1 MIVDNTS
8 ETKTL
13 TEAYKQEIINIIN
26 NYAIYLEA
34 SNGQITSDLQSIY
47 LSNDYIENT
56 LHHAI
61 NDRYG
66 NDIYDSD
73 YIVNSELTYYPNY
86 DINTA
91 FTTTGQKLMEMGYD
105 IVALDI
111 ANTLYF
117 ENHPDYE
124 KAYPSYYCTMV
135 KINDKWYIAEEINTH
150 SRWSECQDLWILD

>member
-1 MIVDNTS
+1 MIIDNTN

-13 TEAYKQEIINIIN
+13 TEEDKQKIINIIN

-34 SNGQITSDLQSIY
+34 SNGEITSDLQSIY
-47 LSNDYIENT
+47 LSNDILTNT

-66 NDIYDSD
+66 NDIYDSE
-73 YIVNSELTYYPNY
+73 YIINSELTYSPNY
-86 DINTA
+86 DINTP

-105 IVALDI
+105 IVVLDI
-111 ANTLYF
+111 KNTLYF

>member
-13 TEAYKQEIINIIN
+13 TEEDKQKIINIIN

-34 SNGQITSDLQSIY
+34 SNGEITSDLQSIY

-66 NDIYDSD
+66 NDIYDSEF
-73 YIVNSELTYYPNY
+73 IINSELTYSPNY
-86 DINTA
+86 DINT
-91 FTTTGQKLMEMGYD
+91 
-105 IVALDI
+105 
-111 ANTLYF
+111 
-117 ENHPDYE
+117 
-124 KAYPSYYCTMV
+124 
-135 KINDKWYIAEEINTH
+135 H
-150 SRWSECQDLWILD
+150 SKWSECKDLWTLN